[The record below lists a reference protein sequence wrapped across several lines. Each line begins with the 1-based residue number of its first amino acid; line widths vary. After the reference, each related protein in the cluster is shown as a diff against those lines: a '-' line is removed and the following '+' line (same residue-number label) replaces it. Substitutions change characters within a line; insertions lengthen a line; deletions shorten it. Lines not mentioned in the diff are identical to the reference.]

1 MRAKAAVEAFLV
13 GICSVQCTAPQGLPA
28 EKHLNLYL
36 KISGFCLGFPQAG
49 ATARRFAWTCVNK
62 LAHG

>member
-1 MRAKAAVEAFLV
+1 MRAKAAGEGFWSGFAQSSARLRKAF
-13 GICSVQCTAPQGLPA
+13 PA